1 MPAGL
6 YIHVPFCLSKCPYCD
21 FYSIERDDSLI
32 DEFAEALLLEINL
45 LARTKWKDRVY
56 NTIFFGGGTPPLL
69 GDRYIAEILQ
79 AIRRT
84 FNISP
89 RAEISLEANP
99 ESLSL
104 ELLQALKSS
113 GVNRISIGAQSF
125 DNSLLQT
132 LGRIHTAET
141 ALKSIDQAGEAGFE
155 NISID
160 LIFGIPGQTI
170 ATWRESLKLAAGK
183 KPAHISAYGLTIE
196 KGTPY
201 DKMVQKGEL
210 TLPADDVQAEM
221 YQVLNEM
228 LTAEGYRR
236 YEVSN
241 FARPGSE
248 CQHNYKYW
256 RDDKYIGLGPSA
268 HSYDGDSRTAN
279 HKNLEKYLASIKKGK
294 PPVNFKEKLT
304 DRQRAEERLLLGL
317 RIAEGIDINLIR
329 EVLNNKAL
337 GDFQEQ
343 GYIEKKLNNIML
355 TDKGFLVA
363 DEIIVKL
370 LRN

>member
-69 GDRYIAEILQ
+69 GDSYIAEILQ
-79 AIRRT
+79 TLRRT

-104 ELLQALKSS
+104 ELLQAFKSS
-113 GVNRISIGAQSF
+113 GINRISIGAQSF
-125 DNSLLQT
+125 DDSLLQT

-141 ALKSIDQAGEAGFE
+141 ALKSIDMAGEAGFE

-160 LIFGIPGQTI
+160 LIFGIAGQTVD
-170 ATWRESLKLAAGK
+170 TWRESLKQAAAK
-183 KPAHISAYGLTIE
+183 SPAHISAYGLTIE

-201 DKMVQKGEL
+201 DKMLQKGEL
-210 TLPADDVQAEM
+210 NLPADDIQAEM

-228 LTAEGYRR
+228 LAGEGYRR

-279 HKNLEKYLASIKKGK
+279 YKNLDKYLTSIKKGK
-294 PPVNFKEKLT
+294 LPVNFKEKLT
-304 DRQRAEERLLLGL
+304 DKQRAEERLLLGL
-317 RIAEGIDINLIR
+317 RIAEGIDLNLIKD
-329 EVLNNKAL
+329 VLNDQAL
-337 GDFQEQ
+337 TDFQEQ